1 MREIK
6 FRAFGTWGD
15 CKEWWFGDL
24 CHYVDGKV
32 EIIVARNDIRTHN
45 YAVDPKS
52 VGQYT
57 GLKDKNGKEIYEG
70 DIIRYERRYA
80 RAGVPSRVFKEEVQF
95 IQYDDGEMYSDDYHL
110 GWSTGSR
117 TLPDVA
123 RICEV
128 IGNIYENPE
137 LLTNE

>member
-70 DIIRYERRYA
+70 DVVCWVMDVVVDSEGGFNRTEPEGQIGKVEFSNGA
-80 RAGVPSRVFKEEVQF
+80 FWVN
-95 IQYDDGEMYSDDYHL
+95 GEASEFYSYGEQNFL
-110 GWSTGSR
+110 WSE
-117 TLPDVA
+117 LQ
-123 RICEV
+123 I
-128 IGNIYENPE
+128 IGNIYENSD
-137 LLTNE
+137 LLK

>member
-6 FRAFGTWGD
+6 FRVWRPELKLMIPPEQIGVCDDSLDSYLNNEPW
-15 CKEWWFGDL
+15 C
-24 CHYVDGKV
+24 
-32 EIIVARNDIRTHN
+32 
-45 YAVDPKS
+45 YAM
-52 VGQYT
+52 QYT

-110 GWSTGSR
+110 GWSTGGR

-128 IGNIYENPE
+128 IGNIYENQE